1 MVCYSKPWKFA
12 GFLPKLN
19 VTNDSIPAMRPI
31 AFAQIDKITEIVS
44 GDRISAVK
52 FLSGDEDYL
61 QDHFPHFPVMP
72 GVLMLEAMLQ
82 ASSWLV
88 RYTTGFK
95 YSVVELCEAKN
106 IKFQN
111 LVTPNNQLIVNAKIM
126 KQEELIFTLKTECLI
141 NDETAVN
148 GRLVVETHNYGER
161 NPSNSVVDE
170 KIAFEKR
177 LDFDSIMHLSR

>member
-88 RYTTGFK
+88 RYTTGLSIPLLNYVKPKISNFK
-95 YSVVELCEAKN
+95 
-106 IKFQN
+106 I
-111 LVTPNNQLIVNAKIM
+111 
-126 KQEELIFTLKTECLI
+126 
-141 NDETAVN
+141 
-148 GRLVVETHNYGER
+148 
-161 NPSNSVVDE
+161 
-170 KIAFEKR
+170 
-177 LDFDSIMHLSR
+177 LSRRTISWL